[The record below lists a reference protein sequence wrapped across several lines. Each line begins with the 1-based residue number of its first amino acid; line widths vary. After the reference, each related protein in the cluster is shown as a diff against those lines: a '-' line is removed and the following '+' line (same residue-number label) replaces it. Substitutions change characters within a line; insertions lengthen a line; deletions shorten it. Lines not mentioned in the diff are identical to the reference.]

1 MRLQA
6 TLSDFKCQ
14 PFMVASFQ
22 VAYNN
27 YMSFKRMESS
37 QQLSPIERYKQLS
50 TQQVMQYV
58 GASNPRT
65 IWRYVKEGKLP
76 KPRYLSPH
84 KPIWQLG
91 EVIDHIEEQLAAYE
105 DEVRAFKGDAEALR
119 ARQEQVGRR
128 SASRILERLGLRKRS

>member
-1 MRLQA
+1 MTMTNKA
-6 TLSDFKCQ
+6 NNLS
-14 PFMVASFQ
+14 A
-22 VAYNN
+22 
-27 YMSFKRMESS
+27 E
-37 QQLSPIERYKQLS
+37 LSPIERFKQLS
-50 TQQVMQYV
+50 TQQVMEYIGV
-58 GASNPRT
+58 RDPST
-65 IWRYVKEGKLP
+65 VWRYVKEGKLP

-91 EVIDHIEEQLAAYE
+91 EVIDHIEEQLAAFE

>member
-1 MRLQA
+1 MSKQV
-6 TLSDFKCQ
+6 TLPSD
-14 PFMVASFQ
+14 S
-22 VAYNN
+22 
-27 YMSFKRMESS
+27 
-37 QQLSPIERYKQLS
+37 LSPIERYKQLS
-50 TQQVMQYV
+50 TKQVMEYIGV
-58 GASNPRT
+58 SSPASVWN
-65 IWRYVKEGKLP
+65 YVKEGKLP

-91 EVIDHIEEQLAAYE
+91 EVIDHIEEQLATYE